1 MCQLKIC
8 NEILLLIFLLF
19 AVVRVM
25 FEQPQ
30 YIFREESGLATV
42 CLVKDL
48 ETAASFE
55 VNSTTVQNT
64 ALGAILAIMM
74 TQCFNVICK
83 SVLCTSMQFT

>member
-1 MCQLKIC
+1 MPIKKTATID
-8 NEILLLIFLLF
+8 IFIFFCCCLF

-48 ETAASFE
+48 ETATSFE
-55 VNSTTVQNT
+55 VNSTTVENT
-64 ALGAILAIMM
+64 ALGAILTIMI
-74 TQCFNVICK
+74 T
-83 SVLCTSMQFT
+83 

>member
-1 MCQLKIC
+1 MID
-8 NEILLLIFLLF
+8 ILLF

-25 FEQPQ
+25 FEEPQ

-48 ETAASFE
+48 ETATSFE

-64 ALGAILAIMM
+64 ALGAILAIMNDDTM
-74 TQCFNVICK
+74 LQECSLHKHAVHIR
-83 SVLCTSMQFT
+83 VL